1 MEKHSANL
9 GEGAVKAADLLLNC
23 IHRITSSQAYREVE
37 EAIAKFVVASG
48 SSLRLVELE
57 TFREVLSKVLKLG
70 GAHLTPSRKK
80 LSSTLLEW
88 CYNDVKNQIL
98 GRLQAEKASGFTFVT
113 DGWKTFI
120 NYVVKAGGSSFFW
133 SIATMYRP
141 VSPPWM
147 ALKVAMQ

>member
-1 MEKHSANL
+1 M
-9 GEGAVKAADLLLNC
+9 
-23 IHRITSSQAYREVE
+23 E

-57 TFREVLSKVLKLG
+57 TFCEVLSKVLKLG
-70 GAHLTPSRKK
+70 GAPLTPSRKK

-98 GRLQAEKASGFTFVT
+98 GRLQAEKASGFTLVT
-113 DGWKTFI
+113 GGWKTFI
-120 NYVVKAGGSSFFW
+120 NYVVQAGGSSFFW